1 MWGLSSTVIIIYAKK
16 KIAYILD
23 GINLA
28 KENITLFLPVVTWR
42 GRRTPEGKEK
52 GEQAVRE
59 EAEEEEW
66 VARVVRREAQKDQEQ
81 GWDPLARAL
90 KQVVVVVVVVGG
102 RGGERFRK
110 M

>member
-1 MWGLSSTVIIIYAKK
+1 
-16 KIAYILD
+16 
-23 GINLA
+23 LA

-52 GEQAVRE
+52 VEQAVRE